1 MILFKENGIRL
12 IFNYIK
18 ELEAKRKEILDAGL
32 DSASDTEL
40 PTIDDIK
47 ADIELTGLDSDGLY
61 CNSWGVTDNYNADYP
76 LVLRQD
82 EDFIETPLPELNT
95 EEK

>member
-12 IFNYIK
+12 ISNYIK

-32 DSASDTEL
+32 DSASETEL

-47 ADIELTGLDSDGLY
+47 ADIEFTGLDSDGVY
-61 CNSWGVTDNYNADYP
+61 WNSWGVTDNYDADNA
-76 LVLRQD
+76 LCLKLGT
-82 EDFIETPLPELNT
+82 DFYYTP
-95 EEK
+95 KKV